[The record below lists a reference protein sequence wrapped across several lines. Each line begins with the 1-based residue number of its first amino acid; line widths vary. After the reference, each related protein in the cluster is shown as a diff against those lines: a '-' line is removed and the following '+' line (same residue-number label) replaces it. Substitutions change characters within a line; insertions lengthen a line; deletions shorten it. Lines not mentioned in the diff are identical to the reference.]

1 MRTAAR
7 ASSPPSS
14 RTPGDSELL
23 GSHWLGVDDTQTE
36 GAGGARVDGE
46 RVQPLDPLGLALDE
60 LGLVCGPPEHAQAWA
75 VRLTAS
81 GRGYARIWLVNLL
94 AVVLTAGL
102 ALPWARAR
110 SLRYFHAHT
119 LVAGH
124 PLGFH
129 GEPGAMLGGGLLA
142 AVLLGCG
149 AAALVWGPPG
159 WAGVAAASFAFA
171 LLAATVP
178 ALVQAA
184 LQGRL
189 ARTSWRDMP
198 LQFAGTPGGAA
209 RVLAAPLL
217 GAWACATVALAL
229 PVAEAQDPQAVRGLW
244 LALGALLLTGAL
256 GAPAMAWQFLRWRQT
271 HLAIGPLQAQWK
283 ATLRMAYGL
292 ALRALLALAP
302 AGLLAAAAAALALA
316 ATGWME
322 PPSWLAGAS
331 APLPGG
337 AAGAAAPG
345 MAGGTAHDPAHGLA
359 ADLVANLAADL
370 TTRLA
375 SLLQHPPAAL
385 AAAAALAAGA
395 WLVSVGL
402 ALPWAQAALQN
413 LVWGKTGN
421 RYVRIR
427 SRLSPAGYVAL
438 RLRHGLLTLATL
450 GLYAPWA
457 AVAARRM
464 RLQALT
470 VVSRV
475 VPDDLAATL
484 RQVGDTRPGGD
495 LFGLDLGW

>member
-1 MRTAAR
+1 M
-7 ASSPPSS
+7 PSGQA
-14 RTPGDSELL
+14 PDDGELL

-81 GRGYARIWLVNLL
+81 GRAYARIWLVNLL

-142 AVLLGCG
+142 AALLGCG
-149 AAALVWGPPG
+149 AAALIWGPPG

-171 LLAATVP
+171 LLACTVP

-198 LQFAGTPGGAA
+198 LRFAGTPAGAA
-209 RVLAAPLL
+209 RVLAAPLF

-244 LALGALLLTGAL
+244 MGLGALLLTGAL

-302 AGLLAAAAAALALA
+302 AALLAGAASALALV

-322 PPSWLAGAS
+322 PPGGLAGR
-331 APLPGG
+331 LPGVMG
-337 AAGAAAPG
+337 
-345 MAGGTAHDPAHGLA
+345 H
-359 ADLVANLAADL
+359 
-370 TTRLA
+370 
-375 SLLQHPPAAL
+375 LLQHPPAAL
-385 AAAAALAAGA
+385 AAAAVLAAAA
-395 WLVSVGL
+395 WLAGVGL

-427 SRLSPAGYVAL
+427 SRLSATGYVAL
-438 RLRHGLLTLATL
+438 RLRHGLLLLATL

-457 AVAARRM
+457 AVAARRR

-470 VVSRV
+470 IVSRV
-475 VPDDLAATL
+475 VPDDLAATV
-484 RQVGDTRPGGD
+484 RQAGDTRPGGE